1 MLIDTLK
8 KANMQALKEKDSNT
22 RAILSIVI
30 NRYNNLVIDSKG
42 SDKEIGEAE
51 LIQIIQKVGREL
63 LEEKEGYT
71 KVGNTSMVKN
81 IELQEKVLASYLP
94 KMLSREQIIKEI
106 SKLTDK
112 SLPNVMKH
120 FKTNFNG
127 QVDMELVNEVVKSLG
142 P

>member
-22 RAILSIVI
+22 RAILSIVV

-42 SDKEIGEAE
+42 SDKEIGDTE

-71 KVGNTSMVKN
+71 KVGNTLMVKN

-127 QVDMELVNEVVKSLG
+127 QVDMKLVNEVVKSLG
-142 P
+142 A